1 LDVNLANLSYLE
13 LSFVVDRELLSELE
27 QSLNASLNP
36 LSISIEDFDLDGIDE
51 QSVYLEPSGDALHPG
66 EYRSVMWNKN
76 RVSVLL
82 QPLSDEGVVGVSQE
96 QADIYVSLVF
106 VLLDKLWQQTGIFMP
121 EVTHRWMSDQD
132 WVTLTQ
138 KQFQPMSIGKKLWI
152 SPSWHEVPVEIK
164 LNRHVIWIDPGMA
177 FGTGGHATT
186 HLCLE
191 WLDSFE
197 MAAQSVLDYGCGSGV
212 LAIAASKL
220 GANVVKGVDL
230 DPKAITIAQQN
241 SVKNGVDVNTTWWTV
256 DAFDQAQNEAK
267 MDKTYNV
274 VIANILT
281 NPLKLLADKLI
292 SLVNQNGYLVL
303 SGVLERQA
311 DDVCLVYQHA
321 GIHLKPVRFLEG
333 WALLVA
339 KK

>member
-1 LDVNLANLSYLE
+1 MIDRDFLLDV
-13 LSFVVDRELLSELE
+13 E
-27 QSLNASLNP
+27 QSLSALLNP
-36 LSISIEDFDLDGIDE
+36 LSISIEDFDLDGVDE
-51 QSVYLEPSGDALHPG
+51 QAVYLEPSGSGVSHPA

-82 QPLSDEGVVGVSQE
+82 QPLTDQGVVGVSKE
-96 QADIYVSLVF
+96 QADIYLSLIF
-106 VLLDKLWQQTGIFMP
+106 VLLDKVWQQTNISMP
-121 EVTHRWMSDQD
+121 ETTHRWMSDED

-138 KQFQPMSIGKKLWI
+138 KQFQPISIGKKLWI
-152 SPSWHEVPVEIK
+152 SPSWHDVPVEINQ
-164 LNRHVIWIDPGMA
+164 NRHVIWIDPGMA

-186 HLCLE
+186 HLCLG

-197 MAAQSVLDYGCGSGV
+197 LSGKSVLDYGCGSGV
-212 LAIAASKL
+212 LAIVASKL
-220 GANVVKGVDL
+220 GADIVKGVDL
-230 DPKAITIAQQN
+230 DPKAVTVAQQN
-241 SVKNGVDVNTTWWTV
+241 AVKNGVELDTTWWTV
-256 DAFDQAQNEAK
+256 DSFDQARNEVK
-267 MDKTYNV
+267 IEKTYDI

-292 SLVNQNGYLVL
+292 SLVNPGGYLVL

-311 DDVCLVYQHA
+311 DEVCDVYQQA
-321 GIHLKPVRFLEG
+321 GIHLKPARFLEG